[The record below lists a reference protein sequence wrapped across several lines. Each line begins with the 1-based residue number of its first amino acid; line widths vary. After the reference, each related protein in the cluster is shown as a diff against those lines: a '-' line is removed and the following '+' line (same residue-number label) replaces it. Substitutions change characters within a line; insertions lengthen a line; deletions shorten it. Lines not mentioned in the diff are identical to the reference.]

1 MNSRER
7 QVAARHIGVLSKTRR
22 EELLL
27 EQEKA
32 LQKEQEKKKPVD
44 KKNPWG
50 TVAESWAIE
59 TRGRIGTDFDDY
71 LEAYQ
76 RERKAKK
83 DWDDPVEDDNFG
95 KNLKTGGIRDRLGW
109 SRKMQDDDVDKD
121 DEDMEWDIKMKK
133 PRMGMVADIVER
145 DSVKNRLGGGGLDFV
160 RRKDPRK
167 SDDHEVFQDLRQ
179 KVGAGERVI
188 RTAGRRLNDRFSGGR
203 LEGRLGGASAHAQKR
218 DHDEPR
224 DNRLRSRLGDRLGS
238 RRHDVI
244 DIDDS
249 DERDSL
255 EMDMGNDLKVEL
267 IAGFSGK
274 EKLQLTKQGLLTSI
288 NYLPIRPISTLK
300 NRPVCRPYHEVCQL
314 YCAVCWLHKT
324 LMGTLGDAWCG

>member
-109 SRKMQDDDVDKD
+109 SRKMQDDDGDKD

-288 NYLPIRPISTLK
+288 NHLPIRPISTLK
-300 NRPVCRPYHEVCQL
+300 KIHTMR
-314 YCAVCWLHKT
+314 
-324 LMGTLGDAWCG
+324 